1 MSKLSQ
7 EIIKNLTKSE
17 LKTELSKQDLSLSRK
32 KEDLAKRLNR
42 NIK

>member
-7 EIIKNLTKSE
+7 EIITNLTKLE

-32 KEDLAKRLNR
+32 KEDLAKRLNG
-42 NIK
+42 NIE